1 MKFRETLF
9 IKILVMAVVFLF
21 FGCGRWVNLAVT
33 HDWPPGTAALI
44 SITYG
49 LLMGLLAYFITDLV
63 LAKGLLQ
70 FKIQLIKIILIFIII
85 VSLLNRVLFPIPQN
99 SSNENALHQLG
110 IVLLFSVFFLI
121 IGEKK
126 IGADFFF
133 REENTLP
140 AKYLRARPVKTFLE
154 TLLRLF
160 PYPEPVGLY
169 AVGNPTR
176 DSPVLVTG
184 NYDLTIRRVI
194 SALRKKGI
202 GCWLLTCNSRGIN
215 IWCSS
220 LAGHFSTGDII
231 KAIQFTR
238 LKEKV
243 NHTKIILP
251 QLCAANISPVQ
262 IIKETGFVSQ
272 FGPLS
277 IKDISRYMEDPK
289 NSDIR
294 KADFNLTQRLEMA
307 LGSPLILVAL
317 LIIIYNFIDL
327 AHLLV
332 VIPMIYV
339 WAILHAIIFPFRPI
353 KPIIPW
359 SLVVGAV
366 VYGVNHLLFIGFV
379 LPGNNIAI
387 SLGTAYVVNEFTGW
401 SPLLKYALIP
411 YQKAQIEINRD
422 LCIGCFCCIEVCP
435 RGVYEFENKK
445 SGVVNLNACV
455 LCKSCFSQCPIGAIN
470 HSADRANE

>member
-1 MKFRETLF
+1 MF
-9 IKILVMAVVFLF
+9 IKRLVMAIVFLL
-21 FGCGRWVNLAVT
+21 FGGGRWVNLAVI
-33 HDWPPGTAALI
+33 HDWPPGIAGLI
-44 SITYG
+44 AVTYG

-70 FKIQLIKIILIFIII
+70 FKIQLIQIILLFILA
-85 VSLLNRVLFPIPQN
+85 VSLFNRFLFPEPQR
-99 SSNENALHQLG
+99 SNNEHAIIQLG
-110 IVLLFSVFFLI
+110 IVLLFSAVFLI

-126 IGADFFF
+126 IDSEFIF
-133 REENTLP
+133 RQESTLP
-140 AKYLRARPVKTFLE
+140 PKYLRPHPIKTFLE

-169 AVGNPTR
+169 AIGHPSR

-194 SALRKKGI
+194 SALHLKGI
-202 GCWLLTCNSRGIN
+202 DCWLLTCNSRGIN

-220 LAGHFSTGDII
+220 LANHFSTDDII
-231 KAIQFTR
+231 KAIQLTQ
-238 LKEKV
+238 LADKV
-243 NHTKIILP
+243 NHTQIILP
-251 QLCAANISPVQ
+251 QLCAANIFPGQ
-262 IIKETGFVSQ
+262 IKKETGFVSQ

-289 NSDIR
+289 NLDIR
-294 KADFNLTQRLEMA
+294 KAVFNLNQRLEMA
-307 LGSPLILVAL
+307 VGSPLILVAL
-317 LIIIYNFIDL
+317 LTFIYNFIDL

-339 WAILHAIIFPFRPI
+339 WAIFHAIIFPFRPI

-359 SLVVGAV
+359 SLVVGAI
-366 VYGVNHLLFIGFV
+366 VYGVNHLLFAGFV

-401 SPLLKYALIP
+401 SPVLKYALIP
-411 YQKAQIEINRD
+411 YKKAQIEINPAR
-422 LCIGCFCCIEVCP
+422 CIGCFRCLEVCP
-435 RGVYEFENKK
+435 VGVYEFENGK
-445 SGVVNLNACV
+445 SRVIHLNACV
-455 LCKSCFSQCPIGAIN
+455 LCKSCFSQCPSGAIN
-470 HSADRANE
+470 HSANIEI

>member
-1 MKFRETLF
+1 MRTRQIFF
-9 IKILVMAVVFLF
+9 IKLLVMAIVFLL
-21 FGCGRWVNLAVT
+21 FGCGRWVNLALS
-33 HDWPPGTAALI
+33 HDWPLGTAGLI
-44 SITYG
+44 AVTYG

-63 LAKGLLQ
+63 LANGLLQ
-70 FKIQLIKIILIFIII
+70 FKIQLIKIILIYILA
-85 VSLLNRVLFPIPQN
+85 VSLLNRFLFPNPQH
-99 SSNENALHQLG
+99 SINEHAILQMA
-110 IVLLFSVFFLI
+110 IVILFSVVFLI
-121 IGEKK
+121 LGEKK
-126 IGADFFF
+126 IDTEFIF

-140 AKYLRARPVKTFLE
+140 SKYLHPHPIKNFLE

-169 AVGNPTR
+169 AIGKPSR

-184 NYDLTIRRVI
+184 NYDLTIRRV
-194 SALRKKGI
+194 SSVLHLKKI
-202 GCWLLTCNSRGIN
+202 DCWLLVCNSRGIN

-220 LAGHFSTGDII
+220 LAGHFCTGDII
-231 KAIQFTR
+231 KAIQLTH
-238 LKEKV
+238 LAEKV

-251 QLCAANISPVQ
+251 QLCAANISPGE
-262 IIKETGFVSQ
+262 IKKETGFVSQ

-289 NSDIR
+289 NRDIR
-294 KADFNLTQRLEMA
+294 KAEFNLKQRFEMA
-307 LGSPLILVAL
+307 VGSPLILVVL
-317 LIIIYNFIDL
+317 LILLYNFIDL

-359 SLVVGAV
+359 SLVFGAI
-366 VYGVNHLLFIGFV
+366 VYGVNHLLCTGLV
-379 LPGNNIAI
+379 LPGNNIAT

-411 YQKAQIEINRD
+411 YKKAQIEIHMD
-422 LCIGCFCCIEVCP
+422 LCIGCFRCIEVCP
-435 RGVYEFENKK
+435 MGVYEIENKK
-445 SGVVNLNACV
+445 ARVANLNACV
-455 LCKSCFSQCPIGAIN
+455 LCKSCFSQCPTGAIN
-470 HSADRANE
+470 HSANMQ

>member
-1 MKFRETLF
+1 
-9 IKILVMAVVFLF
+9 MAVVFLL
-21 FGCGRWVNLAVT
+21 FGGGRWVNRAVI
-33 HDWPPGTAALI
+33 HDWPPGTAGLI
-44 SITYG
+44 AVSYG
-49 LLMGLLAYFITDLV
+49 LLIGLLAYFITDLV

-70 FKIQLIKIILIFIII
+70 FKIQLIKIILTFIII
-85 VSLLNRVLFPIPQN
+85 VSLFNRVLFPIPQN

-126 IGADFFF
+126 IGTDFFF

-140 AKYLRARPVKTFLE
+140 SKYLRPRPVKTILE

-160 PYPEPVGLY
+160 PCPEPVGLY
-169 AVGNPTR
+169 AIGDPSR

-194 SALRKKGI
+194 SALHKNGI
-202 GCWLLTCNSRGIN
+202 DCWLLTCNSRGIN

-220 LAGHFSTGDII
+220 LADHFRTDDII
-231 KAIQFTR
+231 KAIKLTY
-238 LKEKV
+238 LAEKV

-251 QLCAANISPVQ
+251 QLCAANISPGQ
-262 IIKETGFVSQ
+262 IKKETGFMSQ

-277 IKDISRYMEDPK
+277 IKNISRYMEDPK
-289 NSDIR
+289 NRDIR
-294 KADFNLTQRLEMA
+294 KAAFNLKDRLEMA
-307 LGSPLILVAL
+307 VGSPLILAAL
-317 LIIIYNFIDL
+317 LTFIYNFIDL

-359 SLVVGAV
+359 SLVVGV
-366 VYGVNHLLFIGFV
+366 IVYGVNHLLFTGFIF
-379 LPGNNIAI
+379 PGNNIAI

-411 YQKAQIEINRD
+411 YKKAQIEIHRD
-422 LCIGCFCCIEVCP
+422 LCIGCFRCIEVCP

-445 SGVVNLNACV
+445 SGVANLNACI
-455 LCKSCFSQCPIGAIN
+455 LCKSCFSQCPTGAIN
-470 HSADRANE
+470 HSANRTNE

>member
-1 MKFRETLF
+1 MVLS
-9 IKILVMAVVFLF
+9 IVFLL

-33 HDWPPGTAALI
+33 HDWPLGTAGLI
-44 SITYG
+44 AVTFG

-70 FKIQLIKIILIFIII
+70 FKIQLIKIILLFILA
-85 VSLLNRVLFPIPQN
+85 VSLFNRFLFPNPQH
-99 SSNENALHQLG
+99 SIYENALLQLG
-110 IVLLFSVFFLI
+110 IVLLFSVVFLI

-126 IGADFFF
+126 IDTEFIF

-140 AKYLRARPVKTFLE
+140 SKYVRPHPIKTFLE

-169 AVGNPTR
+169 AIGNPSP

-194 SALRKKGI
+194 SSLHFKGI
-202 GCWLLTCNSRGIN
+202 DCWLLTCNSRGIN

-220 LAGHFSTGDII
+220 LAGHFSTEDII
-231 KAIQFTR
+231 KAVQLTH
-238 LKEKV
+238 LAEKV

-251 QLCAANISPVQ
+251 QLCGANISTEQ
-262 IIKETGFVSQ
+262 IKKETGFVSQ

-277 IKDISRYMEDPK
+277 INDISRYMEDPK
-289 NSDIR
+289 NRDIR
-294 KADFNLTQRLEMA
+294 KAVFNLNQRFEMA
-307 LGSPLILVAL
+307 VGSPLMLVAL
-317 LIIIYNFIDL
+317 LTFLYNFIDL

-359 SLVVGAV
+359 SLVVGAI
-366 VYGVNHLLFIGFV
+366 VYGVNHLLFTGLV

-411 YQKAQIEINRD
+411 YKKAKIEIHRD
-422 LCIGCFCCIEVCP
+422 VCIGCFRCIEVCP

-445 SGVVNLNACV
+445 SRVANLNACV
-455 LCKSCFSQCPIGAIN
+455 LCKSCFSQCPTGAIN
-470 HSADRANE
+470 HSANMQ